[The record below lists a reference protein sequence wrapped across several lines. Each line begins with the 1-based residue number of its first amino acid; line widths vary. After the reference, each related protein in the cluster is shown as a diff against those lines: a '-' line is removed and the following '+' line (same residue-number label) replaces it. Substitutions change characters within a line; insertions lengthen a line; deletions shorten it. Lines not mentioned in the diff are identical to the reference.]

1 MMVYRDGQCGTEQ
14 VLLFR
19 KEIASGIPD
28 SVISKIVEN
37 SHTISN
43 PSDVA
48 RFSVLSIAQ
57 ARQVY
62 HIVQSMS

>member
-1 MMVYRDGQCGTEQ
+1 MVYRDDQCGTEQ
-14 VLLFR
+14 VFLFG

-43 PSDVA
+43 PSDVY
-48 RFSVLSIAQ
+48 RLGVLSNTQ